1 MNTEIIVALIALAT
15 SVIVAIIE
23 AVATKDRKRAKEEM
37 EKSRAR
43 AELRAEESRLAM
55 QMMDATMQLSIANCN
70 ALCGGHNNGNVEEA
84 KEAAK
89 RAQANYH
96 NFLAKI
102 ATETVVK
109 I

>member
-1 MNTEIIVALIALAT
+1 MQTEVIVALIALTT
-15 SVIVAIIE
+15 SVIVAVIE
-23 AVATKDRKRAKEEM
+23 AVATRDRKQAKEEM
-37 EKSRAR
+37 ERSRAR

-89 RAQANYH
+89 QAQANYH
-96 NFLAKI
+96 NFLAKL
-102 ATETVVK
+102 ATEAVTKV
-109 I
+109 